1 MQLTPEW
8 RLKEQS
14 KLYFLIT
21 SVELD
26 CLEDAR
32 SISGRAKE
40 PSDYEHYF
48 DNISY
53 KKSAA
58 VLQILESVMGKEIFR
73 KGLQIFIENQ

>member
-1 MQLTPEW
+1 MQLIPDW

-14 KLYFLIT
+14 TLYGLIIA
-21 SVELD
+21 VELD

-32 SISGRAKE
+32 SISEKAVE

-48 DNISY
+48 DDISY

-58 VLQILESVMGKEIFR
+58 VLQILESVVGKQNFKR
-73 KGLQIFIENQ
+73 GLQIFVENQ